1 MVGGAA
7 AFVPPHPIAT
17 LIKVAIG
24 SRLSCVIV
32 LRRRMGNP
40 KNSSDAMAIRAPPA
54 VAARGGDCVRA
65 ALWVAADAA
74 VVLIVSVAVTA
85 AGPVI
90 AGGAVTEHVGASAPP
105 VGPPVTAQLKATL
118 PVKPPLG
125 LIITVEVLFGPGA
138 EMVIPALVSVKP
150 GGTAGTLAGT
160 LTVKLVVAL
169 RPPAEAPVTVTV

>member
-1 MVGGAA
+1 MSA
-7 AFVPPHPIAT
+7 
-17 LIKVAIG
+17 
-24 SRLSCVIV
+24 
-32 LRRRMGNP
+32 
-40 KNSSDAMAIRAPPA
+40 
-54 VAARGGDCVRA
+54 
-65 ALWVAADAA
+65 
-74 VVLIVSVAVTA
+74 AVTA
-85 AGPVI
+85 VAPVI
-90 AGGAVTEHVGASAPP
+90 GGGAVTEHVGESAAPM
-105 VGPPVTAQLKATL
+105 GPPLTAQLRDTL